1 MGCDRTAVFPWGPPC
16 SQPCSKRSGNS
27 REGHNLSG
35 CHRLPFA
42 SSVASKPSE
51 GDRYA
56 PPSERVWRSNS
67 EGAGDPRLGPS
78 AYASGTRGLDSI
90 DAQAPDQQPRPQP
103 KIVQNQ
109 CVPRLPTKLRQSP
122 KRGATPKRPSC
133 PCFFTGAW
141 TIPMAHKDSI
151 EPAQTRLRF
160 KTKGC
165 ATYPLGFVDDTNETP
180 LIKIATSV
188 KSNST

>member
-56 PPSERVWRSNS
+56 PPSERVWRST
-67 EGAGDPRLGPS
+67 RRGP
-78 AYASGTRGLDSI
+78 GTRDWGLARMPAARADWTLSMLKHQTSSRGRNRKLFRI
-90 DAQAPDQQPRPQP
+90 SVFRVCPQSFVKVLNAAPPPKGRRAPAFSLALGLYRWRTRTLSSQP
-103 KIVQNQ
+103 KPDFASKQRV
-109 CVPRLPTKLRQSP
+109 
-122 KRGATPKRPSC
+122 A
-133 PCFFTGAW
+133 
-141 TIPMAHKDSI
+141 
-151 EPAQTRLRF
+151 
-160 KTKGC
+160 
-165 ATYPLGFVDDTNETP
+165 P
-180 LIKIATSV
+180 LIHWALSMILMKLH
-188 KSNST
+188 